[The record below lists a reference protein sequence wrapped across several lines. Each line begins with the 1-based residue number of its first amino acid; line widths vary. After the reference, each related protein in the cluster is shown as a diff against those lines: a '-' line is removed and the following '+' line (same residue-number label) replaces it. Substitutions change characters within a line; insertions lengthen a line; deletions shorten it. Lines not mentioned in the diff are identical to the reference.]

1 MSKVKYTK
9 IRMAKFESSRSIT
22 FNVYEK
28 DIDKIKSL
36 RDKGYMITYIKN
48 VEYNVGDY
56 LRLTNNGCT
65 IHSVEA
71 FDLDVHVTIFK
82 NNDYHVIQVPKTLLK
97 TKVLYDV
104 KVHYKIDSKSD
115 ILLNFDENIY
125 TSKDLDTLE
134 KGELLI
140 KGELT

>member
-9 IRMAKFESSRSIT
+9 IRMVKVVSSCSLT
-22 FNVYEK
+22 FNVSEK

-36 RDKGYMITYIKN
+36 REKGYMITYIRN
-48 VEYNVGDY
+48 TEYNVGDY

>member
-9 IRMAKFESSRSIT
+9 IRMVKVVSSCSLT
-22 FNVYEK
+22 FNVSEK

-36 RDKGYMITYIKN
+36 REKGYMITYIRN
-48 VEYNVGDY
+48 TEYNVGDY

-97 TKVLYDV
+97 TKVMYDV
-104 KVHYKIDSKSD
+104 KVHYKSDSKSD
-115 ILLNFDENIY
+115 LMLNLDAYII
-125 TSKDLDTLE
+125 TSKDSDILE